1 MLPKSALCL
10 VVAVML
16 ALVLPASAAPQPI
29 TMRATSE
36 LSLTAQLRLAD
47 TAIERYQ
54 LLPQDEDFVFNFTAS
69 ELPIATSQNFP
80 ALVGTSASFSIS
92 QLPGCSMS
100 FLHLHPRATEL
111 FAITSGRVLSEMVP
125 EAGVLDSEGKQRVI
139 RAELSPGMLTIYPA
153 GSFHTQVNPDCEPA
167 HFAAAFTSDEFAV
180 GLVAQQTFSLSDD
193 VIAATFGQSIGGEDI
208 ETVRDA
214 IPKTM
219 AIQVEECLNKC
230 ASTVLS
236 DRQQQQQQNPPPGT
250 ATSGRISES
259 LNVESNEEGELNYP
273 TGTKFWFTIIA
284 LCMILILGGLDA
296 NIVATAVPSITN
308 HFHTVADVGWINL
321 PIGVVSLATML
332 LLFSDPRTRQEDDL
346 TLTQKIIELDL
357 VSNCLFIPSL
367 TALFVALSWA
377 GTKYPWSDGKV
388 IGLFV
393 VFAVLLAVF
402 ILNQHR
408 RGDSAALPFRILKS
422 RSVIAG
428 FIFTTCTNSMTN
440 VLEWYLPTYYQVV
453 RSRSPSE
460 SGYLMIPILV
470 GMMLGLFLQGIG
482 TTTFGYYA
490 PFMIFASICMPI
502 AAGLMT
508 TYNLHTS
515 LVQIILYSGFA
526 GFSGGIGFQGSQA
539 AVQTTLSAADVN
551 LGIGVI
557 LFGQSM
563 GPAVFIAIAQV
574 IFTNRLSSALQDIV
588 PGLTPGYI
596 AEHGLG
602 DLKNG
607 VPIQEWDRVLCGI
620 ERSLTH
626 TWYLAVALACTTIV
640 GSLMIEWRSVKQKQ
654 S

>member
-1 MLPKSALCL
+1 MATTTTTEAISLEHEAFT
-10 VVAVML
+10 
-16 ALVLPASAAPQPI
+16 VLPD
-29 TMRATSE
+29 
-36 LSLTAQLRLAD
+36 L
-47 TAIERYQ
+47 
-54 LLPQDEDFVFNFTAS
+54 
-69 ELPIATSQNFP
+69 
-80 ALVGTSASFSIS
+80 
-92 QLPGCSMS
+92 
-100 FLHLHPRATEL
+100 
-111 FAITSGRVLSEMVP
+111 
-125 EAGVLDSEGKQRVI
+125 
-139 RAELSPGMLTIYPA
+139 
-153 GSFHTQVNPDCEPA
+153 
-167 HFAAAFTSDEFAV
+167 
-180 GLVAQQTFSLSDD
+180 
-193 VIAATFGQSIGGEDI
+193 
-208 ETVRDA
+208 
-214 IPKTM
+214 
-219 AIQVEECLNKC
+219 
-230 ASTVLS
+230 
-236 DRQQQQQQNPPPGT
+236 QQQQQQNQLPPT
-250 ATSGRISES
+250 AASARTIEP
-259 LNVESNEEGELNYP
+259 LNVESTTETEPNYP

-284 LCMILILGGLDA
+284 LCVILILGGLDA

-308 HFHTVADVGWINL
+308 HFHTVADVGWYSSAFRLCTCAFQFGFAKLYTLFSIKAIFLMSNVIFLVGSLLCATAASSTMFILGRAVTGVGFAESLAIIAAPIVGGALTQSLGWRWCFWINL
-321 PIGVVSLATML
+321 PIGAVSLATML
-332 LLFSDPRTRQEDDL
+332 FLFSDPRTRQEDDL
-346 TLTQKIIELDL
+346 TVTQKIRELDL

-393 VFAVLLAVF
+393 VFAVLLAAFVF
-402 ILNQHR
+402 NQYR
-408 RGDSAALPFRILKS
+408 RGDSAVLPFRVIKS

-453 RSRSPSE
+453 RSQSPSE

-508 TYNLHTS
+508 TYDLDTS
-515 LVQIILYSGFA
+515 LAQIILYSGFA

-574 IFTNRLSSALQDIV
+574 IFTNQLSSGLEDII
-588 PGLTPGYI
+588 PGLTPAYI
-596 AEHGLG
+596 EEHGLG
-602 DLKNG
+602 DIKNG
-607 VPIQEWDRVLCGI
+607 VPMQQLDKVLGGI
-620 ERSLTH
+620 NRSLTH
-626 TWYLAVALACTTIV
+626 TWYLTVVLACTTIV
-640 GSLMIEWRSVKQKQ
+640 GSLLVEWRSVKQKQ

>member
-1 MLPKSALCL
+1 M
-10 VVAVML
+10 
-16 ALVLPASAAPQPI
+16 
-29 TMRATSE
+29 AT
-36 LSLTAQLRLAD
+36 T
-47 TAIERYQ
+47 T
-54 LLPQDEDFVFNFTAS
+54 T
-69 ELPIATSQNFP
+69 
-80 ALVGTSASFSIS
+80 
-92 QLPGCSMS
+92 
-100 FLHLHPRATEL
+100 TE
-111 FAITSGRVLSEMVP
+111 
-125 EAGVLDSEGKQRVI
+125 
-139 RAELSPGMLTIYPA
+139 
-153 GSFHTQVNPDCEPA
+153 
-167 HFAAAFTSDEFAV
+167 
-180 GLVAQQTFSLSDD
+180 
-193 VIAATFGQSIGGEDI
+193 
-208 ETVRDA
+208 
-214 IPKTM
+214 
-219 AIQVEECLNKC
+219 
-230 ASTVLS
+230 
-236 DRQQQQQQNPPPGT
+236 QQQNPPPGT

-308 HFHTVADVGWINL
+308 HFHTVADVGWYSSAFRLCTCAFQFGFAKLYTLFSIKAIFLVSNVIFLVGSLLCATAVSSAMFIAGRAVTGLGFAGEMAGCFAVAVQILPLSRRPVFAGLMACVESLAIIAAPIVGGALTQSLGWRWCFWINL